1 MMGFR
6 FDREYG
12 PGTRRRFTF
21 DFDEFLSHMLILV
34 VLVFIVVAVWRM
46 GLFHAG

>member
-6 FDREYG
+6 FDRPYG

-21 DFDEFLSHMLILV
+21 DFDEFLIGVLYVMLV
-34 VLVFIVVAVWRM
+34 VLIFVAAWRI
-46 GLFHAG
+46 GLFK

>member
-21 DFDEFLSHMLILV
+21 DVDELLAHALV
-34 VLVFIVVAVWRM
+34 LAVLVFAVVALWRM
-46 GLFHAG
+46 GLFK